1 MKDQQMTK
9 KKIHDLEQQETLACV
24 DAMDENGVFHLF
36 RKAAELFSSCMNDYL
51 YVYDITNDTYY
62 ITERATERFD
72 LPGSILQA
80 EVFHPRRVI
89 AQGTLNTGYTVAEL
103 SENHVPGNRAASL

>member
-62 ITERATERFD
+62 ITERRSCEIFNSCHR
-72 LPGSILQA
+72 ILYCVCKQ
-80 EVFHPRRVI
+80 
-89 AQGTLNTGYTVAEL
+89 L
-103 SENHVPGNRAASL
+103 